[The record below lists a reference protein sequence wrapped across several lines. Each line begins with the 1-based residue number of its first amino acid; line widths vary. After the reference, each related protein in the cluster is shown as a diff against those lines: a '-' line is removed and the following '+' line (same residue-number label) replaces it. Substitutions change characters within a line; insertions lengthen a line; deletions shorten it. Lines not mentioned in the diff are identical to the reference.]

1 MKRSSILYRYRYE
14 AGIDVSS
21 PIHSS
26 GTAAALTQ
34 LELARR
40 AGTSQPAIAR
50 YEAGVSSPSVA
61 TLERIL
67 RATGQRLELGLRP
80 TTTAHDASSVRMRAL
95 RARRREI
102 LAEVRAAGARN
113 VRIFGSVARGD
124 DTTGSA
130 IDFLVDGNS
139 NQSSLLVVG
148 GLTETLTQLL
158 GQQVDVWS
166 VDLIKKTVADQANTE
181 AVAL

>member
-1 MKRSSILYRYRYE
+1 MDIDVGALIRSSR
-14 AGIDVSS
+14 
-21 PIHSS
+21 
-26 GTAAALTQ
+26 TAAALTQ

-40 AGTSQPAIAR
+40 SGTSQPAIAR

-67 RATGQRLELGLRP
+67 RASGQRLELGVWS
-80 TTTAHDASSVRMRAL
+80 TTTAHDVSSVRMRAL

-124 DTTGSA
+124 DTAGSD
-130 IDFLVDGNS
+130 IDFLVDVDS

-166 VDLIKKTVADQANTE
+166 VDLMKKAVADQATTE
-181 AVAL
+181 AIAL